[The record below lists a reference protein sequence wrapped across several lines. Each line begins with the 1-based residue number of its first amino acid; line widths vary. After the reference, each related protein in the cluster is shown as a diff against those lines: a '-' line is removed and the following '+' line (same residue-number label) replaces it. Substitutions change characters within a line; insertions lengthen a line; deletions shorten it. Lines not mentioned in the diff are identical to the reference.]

1 MKAEAVETPAVLI
14 DDAVARRNIQRY
26 QTYCDDH
33 GLALRPHIKTHKL
46 PHYAKLQVAAG
57 AAGITCQKL
66 TEAEIMADAGLA
78 DILITYNILGPI
90 KHTRLRRL
98 AERVSRLAVT
108 ADNAKTIDGL
118 SESFAGSGKALRVL
132 VECNTG
138 ADRCGVETPGDA
150 AALARRVADSAG
162 LTFGGLMTYPPVGG
176 GSAVAAFMAEA
187 NRLLAADGLDCAVV
201 SSGGSPDMWQA
212 GAVDGVTEHR
222 IGTYIYND
230 RSLVARGVCTWQ
242 DCALT
247 VLATIVS
254 APAPGRAIVDA
265 GSKILTTD
273 PFGQEG
279 FGHVLGHP
287 DVAVSAL
294 SEEHGTLT
302 WEGGDTFRI
311 GDVVRIVPN
320 HACVVSNMVDHV
332 WIVDES
338 GAAVETAV
346 AARGG
351 VT

>member
-1 MKAEAVETPAVLI
+1 MKAGAVETPAVLI
-14 DDAVARRNIQRY
+14 DDGIVRRNIARY
-26 QTYCDDH
+26 QAYCDENR
-33 GLALRPHIKTHKL
+33 LALRPHIKTHKL
-46 PHYAKLQVAAG
+46 PDYAKLQVAAG
-57 AAGITCQKL
+57 AVGITCQKL
-66 TEAEIMADAGLA
+66 TEAEIMAEAGLS
-78 DILITYNILGPI
+78 DILITYNILGAS
-90 KHTRLRRL
+90 KRDRLRRL
-98 AERVSRLAVT
+98 ADQVSRLAVT
-108 ADNAKTIDGL
+108 ADNAATIDGL
-118 SESFAGSGKALRVL
+118 SQTFAGSGRTLNVL

-138 ADRCGVETPGDA
+138 ANRCGVETPGDA
-150 AALARRVADSAG
+150 ALLARRVADSAG
-162 LTFGGLMTYPPVGG
+162 LSFGGLMTYPPVGG
-176 GSAVAAFMAEA
+176 GATVAAFMASA
-187 NRLLAADGLDCAVV
+187 KDLMAADGLDCAVV

-212 GAVDGVTEHR
+212 GAVEGVSEHR

-247 VLATIVS
+247 VLSTIVS
-254 APAPGRAIVDA
+254 TPAPGRAIIDA

-273 PFGQEG
+273 LFGQEG

-302 WEGGDTFRI
+302 WDGGEVFRI
-311 GDVVRIVPN
+311 GDSVRIVPN

-338 GAAVETAV
+338 GEAVETAV